1 MGNGNVKRAVG
12 GWVEIAMKSPHVKTD
27 NVMSSSH
34 WVQGSR
40 TRILR
45 ERRCGHGGGGS
56 GHEADS
62 VEMESVEV
70 EGREWMVD
78 GDEGMEMSSGDHE
91 RSEVMRREMER
102 DGEGERERA
111 GEGMGPGRAG
121 SVARAYSM
129 RLGRP
134 SASGSARARDSEGS
148 GASGK
153 WR

>member
-1 MGNGNVKRAVG
+1 
-12 GWVEIAMKSPHVKTD
+12 MKSPHVKTD

-40 TRILR
+40 TRSLR
-45 ERRCGHGGGGS
+45 ERRCGQEGGGR

-62 VEMESVEV
+62 VEVERVEV
-70 EGREWMVD
+70 EGREWM
-78 GDEGMEMSSGDHE
+78 GEGEEGKEMSSGAHE
-91 RSEVMRREMER
+91 RSEVMRRAMER
-102 DGEGERERA
+102 EGEGERERA

-134 SASGSARARDSEGS
+134 SVSGSARARDSEGS